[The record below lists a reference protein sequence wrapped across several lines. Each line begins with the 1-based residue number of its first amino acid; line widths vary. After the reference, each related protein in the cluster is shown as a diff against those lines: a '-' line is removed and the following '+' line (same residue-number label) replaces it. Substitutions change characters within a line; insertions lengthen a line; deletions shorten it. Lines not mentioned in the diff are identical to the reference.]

1 MYTPYVRISTGN
13 VQTVLDSVARN
24 PVGSI
29 YSPPANLG
37 APLST
42 KGLGAQPV
50 YKYLYYNSTTNPA
63 VVAGPA
69 PVYYTDET
77 FTTVSGNAAEAF
89 ITVNGCCL
97 AGYLMPNTTDISG
110 LTAAEL
116 ITSYVFV
123 QIGGLLTAAW
133 GPTSGTLGIGLA
145 IGAATT
151 GNWATIGTATLPKI
165 AGFQMTAAASSLCDV
180 LVCGNGPFFGS

>member
-1 MYTPYVRISTGN
+1 MYNPFPRVSTGN
-13 VQTVLDSVARN
+13 MLTVLDATARN

-29 YSPPANLG
+29 WSPPTNLG
-37 APLST
+37 LPLST

-50 YKYLYYNSTTNPA
+50 VKYLYYNSTTNPTP
-63 VVAGPA
+63 VAGPA

-97 AGYLMPNTTDISG
+97 AGYLLPNTTSISG

-116 ITSYVFV
+116 NTSYVFV
-123 QIGGLLTAAW
+123 QTGGLVTAAW

-151 GNWATIGTATLPKI
+151 GNWASIGTATLPKI
-165 AGFQMTAAASSLCDV
+165 AGYQMTVAASSLCDV
-180 LVCGNGPFFGS
+180 LVCSNGPFWGS